1 MVNSR
6 DDGDVALGRGMIT
19 TIKMSSGEAK
29 MPAWRGMLK
38 ACLLACAM
46 ALFAPAASHAQ
57 SVADFYKDRR
67 ITIIVGSDAGSGYD
81 AYARLLA
88 RNMGEHIPGR
98 PGMIVQNM
106 PGGGGITATNYL
118 YNVAPR
124 DGTMI
129 GGMQR
134 GVIIL
139 PLTAPA
145 GVKFDP
151 QKIQWIG
158 STTAE
163 SGVVAVWHTAPHK
176 NISDVVEREI
186 IIGGSGPATDSE
198 TLPRVYN
205 KTLGTKFRIVSGY
218 KSTGAILL
226 AVERGEVQGIGN
238 SSWSNWQTSFSHYLR
253 DGRVSVLMQAGLERN
268 PEIPN
273 VPFALDLAKSP
284 QDRQILELFLAPNTI
299 GRPFAA
305 PPETPAD
312 RVAALR
318 SAFDAMVKDGAF
330 VADAKKANMDLSPVS
345 GIFIQQTLERLFAT
359 PPDILVQARAA
370 IEIEKR

>member
-1 MVNSR
+1 MAI
-6 DDGDVALGRGMIT
+6 GLGALGTG
-19 TIKMSSGEAK
+19 
-29 MPAWRGMLK
+29 
-38 ACLLACAM
+38 LLGGVIFLSQQSI
-46 ALFAPAASHAQ
+46 ALAQAPG
-57 SVADFYKDRR
+57 DFYKDRR
-67 ITIIVGSDAGSGYD
+67 VTVIVGSDAGSGYD

-88 RNMGEHIPGR
+88 RHMGDHIAGR
-98 PGMIVQNM
+98 PSMIVQNM
-106 PGGGGITATNYL
+106 PGGGGVTAGNYL

-124 DGTMI
+124 DGSVI

-134 GVIIL
+134 GIIIL

-145 GVKFDP
+145 GVRFDP

-163 SGVVAVWHTAPHK
+163 SGVVAVWQTAPHK
-176 NISDVVEREI
+176 TIFDIVDREI
-186 IIGGSGPATDSE
+186 IIGGSGAATDSE

-205 KTLGTKFRIVSGY
+205 RTLGTKFRIVSGY

-238 SSWSNWQTSFSHYLR
+238 SSWSNWQTTFSHYLK
-253 DGRVSVLMQAGLERN
+253 DGRVSLLLQAGLERN
-268 PEIPN
+268 PELPH
-273 VPFALDLAKSP
+273 VPFALDLARSP

-305 PPETPAD
+305 PPETPPE

-318 SAFDAMVKDGAF
+318 AAFDVMVKSDAF
-330 VADAKKANMDLSPVS
+330 VADAKKANMDLSSVS
-345 GIFIQQTLERLFAT
+345 GAFIQQTLDRLFST
-359 PPDILVQARAA
+359 PPEILAQAREA
-370 IEIEKR
+370 IQTDKR

>member
-1 MVNSR
+1 
-6 DDGDVALGRGMIT
+6 
-19 TIKMSSGEAK
+19 
-29 MPAWRGMLK
+29 
-38 ACLLACAM
+38 
-46 ALFAPAASHAQ
+46 
-57 SVADFYKDRR
+57 
-67 ITIIVGSDAGSGYD
+67 
-81 AYARLLA
+81 
-88 RNMGEHIPGR
+88 
-98 PGMIVQNM
+98 
-106 PGGGGITATNYL
+106 
-118 YNVAPR
+118 
-124 DGTMI
+124 
-129 GGMQR
+129 MQR

>member
-1 MVNSR
+1 MHF
-6 DDGDVALGRGMIT
+6 GTGT
-19 TIKMSSGEAK
+19 F
-29 MPAWRGMLK
+29 K
-38 ACLLACAM
+38 AGSLVCAM
-46 ALFAPAASHAQ
+46 ALFAPAASLAQ

-67 ITIIVGSDAGSGYD
+67 ITLIVGSDAGSGYD

-88 RNMGEHIPGR
+88 RHMGDHIPGR
-98 PGMIVQNM
+98 PGLIVQNM
-106 PGGGGITATNYL
+106 PGGGGLTAANYL

-124 DGTMI
+124 DGIMI

-139 PLTAPA
+139 PLTAPV
-145 GVKFDP
+145 GVKFDS
-151 QKIQWIG
+151 QKFQWIG

-176 NISDVVEREI
+176 TIADVIDHEI
-186 IIGGSGPATDSE
+186 IIGGSGAATDSE

-205 KTLGTKFRIVSGY
+205 KTLGTKFRIISGY

-238 SSWSNWQTSFSHYLR
+238 SSWSNWQTAFSHYLL
-253 DGRVSVLMQAGLERN
+253 DGRVSVLMQAGLDRN
-268 PEIPN
+268 PELPN
-273 VPFALDLAKSP
+273 IPFALDLARSP

-305 PPETPAD
+305 PPETPPD
-312 RVAALR
+312 RVAAMR
-318 SAFDAMVKDGAF
+318 AAFGAMVNDKAF
-330 VADAKKANMDLSPVS
+330 IADAKKANMDLSPVS
-345 GIFIQQTLERLFAT
+345 GIFIQQTLERLSAT
-359 PPDILVQARAA
+359 PMDVLAQARAA
-370 IEIEKR
+370 IETEKR

>member
-1 MVNSR
+1 MVRGNASI
-6 DDGDVALGRGMIT
+6 GLTLAALAVVGA
-19 TIKMSSGEAK
+19 MSS
-29 MPAWRGMLK
+29 
-38 ACLLACAM
+38 
-46 ALFAPAASHAQ
+46 ASAQ
-57 SVADFYKDRR
+57 GVADFYKDRR
-67 ITIIVGSDAGSGYD
+67 ITVVVGSDAGSGYD

-88 RNMGEHIPGR
+88 RHMGDHIPGR
-98 PGMIVQNM
+98 PNLIVQNM
-106 PGGGGITATNYL
+106 PGGGGLTAANYL

-124 DGTMI
+124 DGVVI

-134 GVIIL
+134 GIIIL

-145 GVKFDP
+145 GVKFDA

-176 NISDVVEREI
+176 TIADVTEREI

-205 KTLGTKFRIVSGY
+205 KTLGTRFRIVSGY

-238 SSWSNWQTSFSHYLR
+238 SSWSNWQTTFSHYLK
-253 DGRVSVLMQAGLERN
+253 DGRVTLLMQAGLERN
-268 PEIPN
+268 AELPN
-273 VPFALDLAKSP
+273 VPFALDLAKTA

-305 PPETPAD
+305 PPETPPE

-318 SAFDAMVKDGAF
+318 AAFDAMVTSDAF

-345 GIFIQQTLERLFAT
+345 GDFIQRTLERLFAT
-359 PPDILVQARAA
+359 PPDILAQARAA
-370 IEIEKR
+370 IETDKR

>member
-1 MVNSR
+1 MPV
-6 DDGDVALGRGMIT
+6 GMGT
-19 TIKMSSGEAK
+19 
-29 MPAWRGMLK
+29 LK
-38 ACLLACAM
+38 VGLLACAV
-46 ALFAPAASHAQ
+46 ALFAPEFSLAQ
-57 SVADFYKDRR
+57 SVGEFYKDRR
-67 ITIIVGSDAGSGYD
+67 IMVIVGSDAGSGYD

-88 RNMGEHIPGR
+88 RHMGDHIPGR
-98 PGMIVQNM
+98 PGLTVQNM
-106 PGGGGITATNYL
+106 PGGGGLTAANYL

-124 DGTMI
+124 DGATI

-145 GVKFDP
+145 GVKFDA
-151 QKIQWIG
+151 QKLQWIG

-163 SGVVAVWHTAPHK
+163 FGVVAVWHTAPHK
-176 NISDVVEREI
+176 TIADIMEREI

-273 VPFALDLAKSP
+273 VPFALDLARSP

-305 PPETPAD
+305 PPETPPD
-312 RVAALR
+312 KVLALR
-318 SAFDAMVKDGAF
+318 AAFDAMVKDEAF
-330 VADAKKANMDLSPVS
+330 VGDARKANMDLSPVS
-345 GIFIQQTLERLFAT
+345 GPFIQQTLERLFAT
-359 PPDILVQARAA
+359 PPDVLVQARAA
-370 IEIEKR
+370 IETEKR

>member
-1 MVNSR
+1 MARANASISLALATLAAI
-6 DDGDVALGRGMIT
+6 GALSSAGAQGVA
-19 TIKMSSGEAK
+19 E
-29 MPAWRGMLK
+29 
-38 ACLLACAM
+38 
-46 ALFAPAASHAQ
+46 
-57 SVADFYKDRR
+57 FYKDRR
-67 ITIIVGSDAGSGYD
+67 ITVLVGSDAGSGYD

-88 RNMGEHIPGR
+88 RHLGDHIPGR
-98 PGMIVQNM
+98 PSLIVQNM
-106 PGGGGITATNYL
+106 PGGGGLTAVNHL
-118 YNVAPR
+118 YNIAQR
-124 DGTMI
+124 DGTVI
-129 GGMQR
+129 GAMQR

-145 GVKFDP
+145 GVKFDA
-151 QKIQWIG
+151 QRIQWIG

-176 NISDVVEREI
+176 TITDVIEREI

-238 SSWSNWQTSFSHYLR
+238 SSWSNWQTTFSHYLK
-253 DGRVSVLMQAGLERN
+253 DGRVALLMQAGLERN
-268 PEIPN
+268 PDLPN
-273 VPFALDLAKSP
+273 VPFALDLAKTA

-305 PPETPAD
+305 PPETPPD

-318 SAFDAMVKDGAF
+318 AAFDAMVTSNAF

-345 GIFIQQTLERLFAT
+345 GDFIQRTLERLFAT
-359 PPDILVQARAA
+359 PRDILAQARAA
-370 IEIEKR
+370 IETDKR